1 MVYASKIREASL
13 QLFFSAFP
21 GGLPGMSLLLLRAV
35 LGVGL
40 VTEGG
45 SYLGGQP
52 STLATWALGLSALA
66 AGALLLIGFMTPL
79 AALATAL
86 GGAAATFASLPASGR
101 HVFDSA
107 PSAIFA
113 LTMLLTIAGT
123 GPGRFS
129 VDARLFGR
137 REIIIPASRP
147 RTKRDCGPEE

>member
-1 MVYASKIREASL
+1 LL

-21 GGLPGMSLLLLRAV
+21 GGMPGMSLLLLRAV

-45 SYLGGQP
+45 FYLRAQP
-52 STLATWALGLSALA
+52 STLGTWGLGLTAVA

-86 GGAAATFASLPASGR
+86 GGAGAAFASVPASGA
-101 HVFDSA
+101 HVFDSTPA
-107 PSAIFA
+107 AIFA
-113 LTMLLTIAGT
+113 LTMLLAIAGT

-129 VDARLFGR
+129 LDARLFGR
-137 REIIIPASRP
+137 REIIIPASRARRP
-147 RTKRDCGPEE
+147 RDCDGED